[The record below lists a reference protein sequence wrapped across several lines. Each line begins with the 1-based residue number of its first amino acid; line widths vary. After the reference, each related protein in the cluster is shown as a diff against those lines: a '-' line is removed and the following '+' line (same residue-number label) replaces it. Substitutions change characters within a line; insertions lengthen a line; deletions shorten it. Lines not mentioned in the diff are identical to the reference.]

1 MFLNVSGKNQC
12 LQNKFYEYKP
22 VAPNEIISEEVY
34 PDVKILPK
42 FQFKKIRKIDFSN
55 VESVL
60 LRRGH
65 ALGDIIMLFPIVNY
79 LKSKG
84 KKVTVHTNTKY
95 AIPGVDFV
103 VDVPVINAENYDLV
117 IDLDWVLEKDHH
129 DEKYFPINRVDI
141 YLKYLKLKNIG
152 NNWTADFLKI
162 DIDVEDAV
170 IAVQLKGSTAAKSMS
185 LVPLLDELERRDIKF
200 YIIDDLSEYKRT
212 YKNAIINPTNVVG
225 LLNIF
230 KKIKGVL
237 TFDSGPLWLSH
248 VTNTPA
254 FVIVGPTSGDKI
266 TVRHPNTR
274 TTYYDTK
281 EDYGCKHFPRGCGEG
296 AKECNG
302 NFSCLKS
309 INYKKLESKF
319 FDWIERL

>member
-22 VAPNEIISEEVY
+22 VVPNEIVSEEVY

-42 FQFKKIRKIDFSN
+42 YQFKKIRKIDFTN
-55 VESVL
+55 VESIL

-65 ALGDIIMLFPIVNY
+65 AFGDIVLLFPIVNY

-84 KKVTVHTNTKY
+84 KKVIVHTNTKY

-103 VDVPVINAENYDLV
+103 ADVPVINAEDYDLV

-129 DEKYFPINRVDI
+129 DEKYFSVNRADIYKEYLSLKYIENDWTVKFEKVDI
-141 YLKYLKLKNIG
+141 DIKDAIVGIQIRGSKSYKSVRLHFLMEELDRKN
-152 NNWTADFLKI
+152 
-162 DIDVEDAV
+162 
-170 IAVQLKGSTAAKSMS
+170 
-185 LVPLLDELERRDIKF
+185 IKF
-200 YIIDDLSEYKRT
+200 YVIDDTACVYN
-212 YKNAIINPTNVVG
+212 YKNHVRIPTDVLG

-230 KKIKGVL
+230 KKLKGVL
-237 TFDSGPLWLSH
+237 TFDSGPLWFSH

-254 FVIVGPTSGDKI
+254 FVIVGPTSGEKLI
-266 TVRHPNTR
+266 RRHPNKK

-281 EDYGCKHFPRGCGEG
+281 IDYGCKLKHGCGES
-296 AKECNG
+296 ANKCNKD
-302 NFSCLKS
+302 FSCMKN
-309 INYKKLESKF
+309 INQDNFMAKF
-319 FDWIERL
+319 FNWLNIL

>member
-42 FQFKKIRKIDFSN
+42 SQFKKIRKIDFSN
-55 VESVL
+55 VESIL

-65 ALGDIIMLFPIVNY
+65 ALGDVIMLFPIVNY

-141 YLKYLKLKNIG
+141 YLKYMNLKNIG
-152 NNWTADFLKI
+152 NDWTADFLKM

-170 IAVQLKGSTAAKSMS
+170 IAIQLKGSTAAKSMNI
-185 LVPLLDELERRDIKF
+185 LPLLGELERRNIKF
-200 YIIDDLSEYKRT
+200 YVIDDLGEYKDV
-212 YKNAIINPTNVVG
+212 YKNAVIKPANVVG

-230 KKIKGVL
+230 KKVKGVL
-237 TFDSGPLWLSH
+237 NFDSGPLWLSH

-254 FVIVGPTSGDKI
+254 FVITGPTDGEKLI
-266 TVRHPNTR
+266 RRHPNRKTM
-274 TTYYDTK
+274 YYDTK
-281 EDYGCKHFPRGCGEG
+281 IDYGCKLKQGCGEN
-296 AKECNG
+296 AKLCG
-302 NFSCLKS
+302 GDFSCLKNV
-309 INYKKLESKF
+309 NYTNLKNKF
-319 FDWIERL
+319 FGWIERL